1 MQPIDFSKRVS
12 AGWSG
17 EYAIE
22 RFGYLIYGSKYGKGI
37 FHLLDNPDL
46 GKAVLREEINLKPN
60 CWGTVAYLQGTEDL
74 IKEQYIADGKRLDDF
89 GSAAGDFIF
98 FPGNSTPGY
107 VGRLPFLSFLENNQ
121 DAVEVGGFTPDS
133 IIGFYWENEYGDDFS
148 GFGQRHAGICL
159 GSENG
164 NRIFFHQVKIGE
176 DFGVEIVEEYKER
189 KYSEFRDTMEERYF
203 MFSEKQ

>member
-1 MQPIDFSKRVS
+1 MIHD
-12 AGWSG
+12 
-17 EYAIE
+17 
-22 RFGYLIYGSKYGKGI
+22 SKYGKGI

-46 GKAVLREEINLKPN
+46 GKAVLREERNLKPN
-60 CWGTVAYLQGTEDL
+60 CWGTVAHLMGTEDL

-89 GSAAGDFIF
+89 GSTAGDFIF

-121 DAVEVGGFTPDS
+121 GVVEVGGFTPDS

-148 GFGQRHAGICL
+148 VFGQRHAGICL

-176 DFGVEIVEEYKER
+176 DFGVEIVSEYKER
-189 KYSEFRDTMEERYF
+189 KYSKFRDTMEERYF